1 MRLPWVAVGRVRQLA
16 WDGCHNVRDLGG
28 LPLAGGGET
37 RYGAVVRADS
47 LSQLTDDGWSEAL
60 DYGVQ
65 RVVDLRFAEERARDV
80 GTAPVEVVHVSLF
93 GERDPVKDQAWEDAT
108 RSTDDLTDVFAALYV
123 DTIDDYPSQVVRA
136 VMAVEEG
143 GTGCV
148 AVHCF
153 AGKDRT
159 GIVSALL
166 LSLAGVEDEAI
177 VRDFAASDEGV
188 LRLCVGWL
196 ASAEDAAERG
206 YRKRVLT
213 APAAAM
219 ASTLAHV
226 NARWGGAASYLLEHD
241 ADPESVERLRL
252 RMMA

>member
-1 MRLPWVAVGRVRQLA
+1 MRQLS

-47 LSQLTDDGWSEAL
+47 LSELTAEGWSEAL

-80 GTAPVEVVHVSLF
+80 GAAPVEVVHVSLF
-93 GERDPVKDQAWEDAT
+93 GDRDPVKDREWEEAT
-108 RSTDDLTDVFAALYV
+108 RSVDDLTDVFAALYV
-123 DTIDDYPSQVVRA
+123 ETIDDNSAQVVRA
-136 VMAVEEG
+136 LNAVAEG
-143 GTGCV
+143 DSGCV

-159 GIVSALL
+159 GVVSALV
-166 LSLAGVEDEAI
+166 LSLAGVEHDVI

-188 LRLCVGWL
+188 LELCAEWI
-196 ASAEDAAERG
+196 ASAKDNTERA
-206 YRKRVLT
+206 YRKRLLT

-219 ASTLAHV
+219 AMMLAHLD
-226 NARWGGAASYLLEHD
+226 AAWGGAHSYLL
-241 ADPESVERLRL
+241 AQGVEEDTVGQLRARL
-252 RMMA
+252 AS